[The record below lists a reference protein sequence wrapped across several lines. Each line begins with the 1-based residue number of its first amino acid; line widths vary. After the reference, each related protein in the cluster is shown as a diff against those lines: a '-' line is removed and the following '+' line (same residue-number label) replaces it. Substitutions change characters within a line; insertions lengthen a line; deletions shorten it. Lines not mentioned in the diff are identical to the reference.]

1 MNRNKLIAEIDSFG
15 SFSFSRSSGPGG
27 QNVNKVNTKVQL
39 TLYLEDLPSF
49 SVPVPDPDPD
59 PDPVPVPVSEAERER
74 ISFNLGQRLKQLKDG
89 AFFIEAQRERTQ
101 LANRR
106 LAVNRMADCIIE
118 ASRPAEVRKATA
130 PTRASKQRRL
140 DCKKAQ
146 GRKKLLRSNPAKNSV
161 DSEL

>member
-1 MNRNKLIAEIDSFG
+1 MLQHMNRNLLIAEIDSYG

-39 TLYLEDLPSF
+39 TLHLENLPSF
-49 SVPVPDPDPD
+49 SVPDS
-59 PDPVPVPVSEAERER
+59 VSEAERER

-106 LAVNRMADCIIE
+106 LAVKRMADCIID

-130 PTRASKQRRL
+130 PTKASKQRRL

-146 GRKKLLRSNPAKNSV
+146 GRKKLLRSNPAKSSV